1 MYNFWRVSK
10 DATTIVPATGG
21 DSFVGSNPPSH
32 LGIVVMS
39 NVNPYQTAQSQP
51 TAQASYSTRMM
62 QIKKIEPLSAG
73 KLLGTMYAL
82 LGLLI
87 GGIFTLLAL
96 VGVAAGGGGGDA
108 ALGSI
113 IGGIGAIIIM
123 PLFYGVLG
131 FIGGTIGAFF
141 YNIIA
146 SMVGGISLEI
156 EV

>member
-1 MYNFWRVSK
+1 
-10 DATTIVPATGG
+10 
-21 DSFVGSNPPSH
+21 
-32 LGIVVMS
+32 MS
-39 NVNPYQTAQSQP
+39 DINPYQTSQSQP
-51 TAQASYSTRMM
+51 SAQPSYSTRMM

-73 KLLGTMYAL
+73 KLLGTLYAL
-82 LGLLI
+82 IGLFI

-113 IGGIGAIIIM
+113 LGGIGAIIMM

-131 FIGGTIGAFF
+131 FLGGLVGAFF

-146 SMVGGISLEI
+146 GMVGGISLEI

>member
-1 MYNFWRVSK
+1 
-10 DATTIVPATGG
+10 
-21 DSFVGSNPPSH
+21 
-32 LGIVVMS
+32 MS
-39 NVNPYQTAQSQP
+39 SVNPYQTSQSQP
-51 TAQASYSTRMM
+51 SAQAAGYSTRMM

-82 LGLLI
+82 IGLFI
-87 GGIFTLLAL
+87 GGIFTLLAIL
-96 VGVAAGGGGGDA
+96 GAAIGGGDA

-113 IGGIGAIIIM
+113 IGGIGAIVIM

-131 FIGGTIGAFF
+131 FVGGAIGAFM

-146 SMVGGISLEI
+146 GMVGGISLEI